1 MTMTED
7 EEFGDD
13 LIRKIHTFFEKPA
26 PCKELDNHLSDEV
39 RKILKQDVGNVLKTC
54 REALI

>member
-39 RKILKQDVGNVLKTC
+39 RKILKQDVGNVLRTC
-54 REALI
+54 REA